1 MARSLLPQP
10 IPSICLLLSLL
21 CGTNAWCGEDMV
33 IIVNPSVALTSLSA
47 NFARA
52 VFGMRAPQWPGDGEV
67 KVFVLPDQHPLH
79 RAFCKSVLDVFPNQL
94 RTAWDRQVFSGTGQA
109 PIEVAS
115 EQEMLER
122 VSLTPGAVGYL
133 EKGQVDAKKV
143 FPLAVR

>member
-1 MARSLLPQP
+1 
-10 IPSICLLLSLL
+10 
-21 CGTNAWCGEDMV
+21 MV
-33 IIVNPSVALTSLSA
+33 VIVNPGVSLTSLSA

-52 VFGMRAPQWPGDGEV
+52 IFGMRVPQWPSDGEL

-94 RTAWDRQVFSGTGQA
+94 RTAWDRQVFSGTGSA
-109 PIEVAS
+109 PIEVTT

-122 VSLTPGAVGYL
+122 VAGTPGAVGYL

-143 FPLAVR
+143 YPLAVR